1 MSKNIHDLSDD
12 EFDDLFRDSAEKSDI
27 DFDPE
32 AWNKM
37 SKKLDAATV
46 PPSSPGIEGSPL
58 RKRILPSLIVLLL
71 LITGTYF
78 LLRKPSEALGEAKVK
93 EKESS
98 LKKAD
103 LVDKKYVTT
112 DKVDTENQKIV
123 TEASDPHN
131 KTKEEKAHKNNS
143 RNDKLSINE
152 SLSTDKLR
160 SAKEEKSLSV
170 ANRQKEPD
178 KNGTGVVETP
188 SIKQEK
194 EHHSKNQQKTTGIK
208 PDLKAVSNARADTE
222 NKSVEVQSQK
232 SEPEAVTSGHRTN
245 RKSQTED
252 IIEGKTDRTG
262 KIAKAMKPS
271 SAFEETGANNN
282 QTQSVKLKD
291 SNSANTIDGSL
302 KTSAQNQGLVI
313 DSVNAIGKMQWGA
326 MNILSPARHLS
337 VVNLELPPINF
348 ESSFLTPSSKPREN
362 TAFRRGLNIRLALSP
377 DFSFIPSNTLFKI
390 GNNWAAIIEY
400 RINNRIS
407 IQSGV
412 IRSMKLYNALPSQYE
427 WNSYWTMPS
436 PLKDIDA
443 TCKMLDIPLN
453 VRYDI
458 TQKPNSRWFVGAGL
472 TSYIMLKEE
481 YIYNYE
487 NPADPNIKRRYWE
500 GKTGWYPFSVLNLS
514 TGYEHQVFRRLTFQA
529 EPFFKAPLGKVGYGK
544 VRLATA
550 GVFFSVKY
558 PF

>member
-46 PPSSPGIEGSPL
+46 PPSSPGKGGSPL
-58 RKRILPSLIVLLL
+58 RKWILPSLIVLLL

-78 LLRKPSEALGEAKVK
+78 LLRKPSEAVSEAKVK

-98 LKKAD
+98 LKKAEV
-103 LVDKKYVTT
+103 VDKKYVTT
-112 DKVDTENQKIV
+112 DKVDTENKKSV
-123 TEASDPHN
+123 TETSASN
-131 KTKEEKAHKNNS
+131 EKTKEGKAHTDNS
-143 RNDKLSINE
+143 RNDKVSINE
-152 SLSTDKLR
+152 ALSTDKLR

-170 ANRQKEPD
+170 ANRQKQTD
-178 KNGTGVVETP
+178 KKGTGVVET
-188 SIKQEK
+188 SSAKQERN
-194 EHHSKNQQKTTGIK
+194 SKNQQKTTGITS
-208 PDLKAVSNARADTE
+208 DLKTVYNTRANAV
-222 NKSVEVQSQK
+222 NKTSEVLSQK
-232 SEPEAVTSGHRTN
+232 SEPKVVTSGYRTN
-245 RKSQTED
+245 RKSQTENV
-252 IIEGKTDRTG
+252 IEGKTDRTG
-262 KIAKAMKPS
+262 KMTNAMKPS
-271 SAFEETGANNN
+271 SALEATRITNN
-282 QTQSVKLKD
+282 QTPSVKPNA
-291 SNSANTIDGSL
+291 SNSANMIDGSL
-302 KTSAQNQGLVI
+302 KTSAQNQGLAI
-313 DSVNAIGKMQWGA
+313 DSVNVIEKMQWEP
-326 MNILSPARHLS
+326 IHTLSPARHLS
-337 VVNLELPPINF
+337 VVNLKLPPINF
-348 ESSFLTPSSKPREN
+348 ESSFLTPPSKPREN

-377 DFSFIPSNTLFKI
+377 DFSFIPSNTLFKV

-400 RINNRIS
+400 RINNRMS

-453 VRYDI
+453 LRYDI
-458 TQKPNSRWFVGAGL
+458 TQKANSRWFVGAGL

-500 GKTGWYPFSVLNLS
+500 GKTGGYPFSVLNLS
-514 TGYEHQVFRRLTFQA
+514 TGYERQVFRRLTFQA